1 MTDFIHA
8 HTHSEEF
15 VLSAHSVLHLL
26 GDALS
31 DTLKTLPFLFA
42 AFLIIEFIEH
52 HAQSRV
58 NRIFTKCGKAG
69 PVIGS
74 LLGCIPQCGFS
85 VLSANLYM
93 GGIIS
98 MGTLTAVFLSTS
110 DEALILLAA
119 HRSAAGEI
127 LKLLAVKIV
136 IAVISGYI
144 IDIIIKLKKSGKKV
158 VSDLCEHDRCGCEK
172 HEGILF
178 PAFVHTTKV
187 FIFLLII
194 TIILDFAVAV
204 LGTQRLSSVL
214 LSDSVFQ
221 PVLAAI
227 IGFIPNCAASVL
239 LTELYLDGALS
250 FGSVIAGLCTSA
262 GAGLLVLLRE
272 KSRIYDNLKIVAAL
286 FVFAAVPGTVLHL
299 LNF

>member
-1 MTDFIHA
+1 M
-8 HTHSEEF
+8 
-15 VLSAHSVLHLL
+15 
-26 GDALS
+26 
-31 DTLKTLPFLFA
+31 
-42 AFLIIEFIEH
+42 
-52 HAQSRV
+52 
-58 NRIFTKCGKAG
+58 
-69 PVIGS
+69 PVG
-74 LLGCIPQCGFS
+74 
-85 VLSANLYM
+85 V
-93 GGIIS
+93 
-98 MGTLTAVFLSTS
+98 
-110 DEALILLAA
+110 
-119 HRSAAGEI
+119 
-127 LKLLAVKIV
+127 
-136 IAVISGYI
+136 
-144 IDIIIKLKKSGKKV
+144 
-158 VSDLCEHDRCGCEK
+158 
-172 HEGILF
+172 
-178 PAFVHTTKV
+178 
-187 FIFLLII
+187 LII